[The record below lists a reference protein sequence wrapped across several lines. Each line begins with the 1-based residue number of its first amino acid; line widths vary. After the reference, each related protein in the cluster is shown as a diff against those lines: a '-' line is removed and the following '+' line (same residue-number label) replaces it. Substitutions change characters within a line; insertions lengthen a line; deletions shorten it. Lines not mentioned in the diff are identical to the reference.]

1 MQVNEGLLTDR
12 TVVTDA
18 LDVKE
23 TSIGCKADLFQ
34 IFEVLQSASYTEV
47 IGVVDHRFGP
57 QGTALLEVLFDARSL
72 VVHMQRRRD
81 AVGDDAGAVP

>member
-23 TSIGCKADLFQ
+23 TSIGCKADP
-34 IFEVLQSASYTEV
+34 FEIIKVLQSASYTEV
-47 IGVVDHRFGP
+47 IGVITVSVLKARPSLKYCLMRD
-57 QGTALLEVLFDARSL
+57 LL
-72 VVHMQRRRD
+72 
-81 AVGDDAGAVP
+81 